1 MEPRRPKHKQAP
13 PLELPLAELERAL
26 REPAT
31 YKFLTREGEREAFPD
46 GREAPEPLAA
56 VHTHLSLVLLLPS
69 RVYKVKK
76 PVDFGFVDF
85 STLYKRFQACY
96 AEVQLNQRLA
106 PSVYAGVVPISMRRD
121 TREISVRCDDF
132 WTPEKND
139 KLDYWLS
146 DDLGE
151 IVEWAVHMVR
161 LPDERTL
168 LHIMDEGLLSPAIVT
183 RVARKLV
190 DFHAHARRGPKIDEF
205 GKERVVRHNI
215 DENFEQTQTHVGATV
230 STTVYQRV
238 KDQTYAQ
245 LKALAPTIESR
256 VENGYTCDSHGD
268 LRLEH
273 IYLLP
278 NDDDNDGNKTRAEAF
293 ENDADPFAHD
303 KFVILDCIEFN
314 EQFRYGDPLADVAFV
329 MMDIWRKGRPDLA
342 RQLMTEY
349 LTMAVQ
355 DTPAN
360 KKLFL
365 FYAAYRA
372 VVRAK
377 VHGFRVVDPTVSAV
391 ERAREQKTARC
402 YWLVALELLSPPEQR
417 PCMVL
422 VGGLPAS
429 GKSNLAKMLAGD
441 ESTMTWLRADAIR
454 KELAKQLA
462 SEAGDASTFSAN
474 EPEPSSADELDAPV
488 SHSNVRHGS
497 FEEGLYSPQMTKR
510 TYNEILIR
518 CVGLLRE
525 GERVVVDATFRDE
538 AQRQRFI
545 EAAHSEGALIAMI
558 LCECDR
564 EIVKGRLLARKNDIS
579 DATWNVYE
587 KMESGWSVPELGAVA
602 ECAVVNTE
610 KEKELTLR
618 RAQGVLRKLELL

>member
-13 PLELPLAELERAL
+13 PLVVSVAELERAL
-26 REPAT
+26 RDPKAYAFASPESAVA
-31 YKFLTREGEREAFPD
+31 AFPD
-46 GREAPEPLAA
+46 GDADIDGGLRSI
-56 VHTHLSLVLLLPS
+56 HTHLSMVMMLPE

-106 PSVYAGVVPISMRRD
+106 PGVYIGVAPISMRRD
-121 TREISVRCDDF
+121 TREIRVRCDDL

-139 KLDYWLS
+139 KLDYWLN
-146 DDLGE
+146 DEFGE

-168 LHIMDEGLLSPAIVT
+168 LHVMDDGELTPAILS

-190 DFHAHARRGPKIDEF
+190 DFHADARRGPKIDEF
-205 GKERVVRHNI
+205 GKEAVVRRNI
-215 DENFEQTQTHVGATV
+215 DENFAQTETHVDVTV
-230 STTVYQRV
+230 SQNVYRRV
-238 KDQTYAQ
+238 KEQTYAQ
-245 LKALAPTIESR
+245 LKALAPTIASR
-256 VENGYTCDSHGD
+256 VEHGFTCDSHGD

-278 NDDDNDGNKTRAEAF
+278 NEALGGGNG
-293 ENDADPFAHD
+293 DAAAKD

-329 MMDIWRKGRPDLA
+329 MMDVWRKGRPDLA
-342 RQLMTEY
+342 RLLMREY

-355 DTPAN
+355 DTAEN
-360 KKLFL
+360 EALFL

-377 VHGFRVVDPTVSAV
+377 VHGFRVVDPTVPAA
-391 ERAREQKTARC
+391 ERAAEQQTARC

-417 PCMVL
+417 PCMIL

-429 GKSNLAKMLAGD
+429 GKSSLAKMLAGD
-441 ESTMTWLRADAIR
+441 ESALTWLRADAIR

-462 SEAGDASTFSAN
+462 LASSESLTSAN
-474 EPEPSSADELDAPV
+474 DVESSSVDLSPTDDPQT
-488 SHSNVRHGS
+488 SRNRHGS

-510 TYNEILIR
+510 TYDEVLIR
-518 CVGLLRE
+518 CVGHLRQ
-525 GERVVVDATFRDE
+525 GERVVVDATFRDPE
-538 AQRQRFI
+538 QRRSFVD
-545 EAAHSEGALIAMI
+545 AAHREGSLFAFI

-564 EIVKGRLLARKNDIS
+564 EIVKGRLLARKNDVS
-579 DATWNVYE
+579 DATWGVYE
-587 KMESGWSVPELGAVA
+587 AMERTWSVPELGSMA